1 VFNVAA
7 GPASQSSNYSAV
19 VGGRILANTD
29 TFYTPTLIM
38 LATSLVYK
46 DSSLQRNFH
55 LCCTWFRQPRRE

>member
-1 VFNVAA
+1 MLQQAQPPKAA
-7 GPASQSSNYSAV
+7 TSAV

-55 LCCTWFRQPRRE
+55 LCCT

>member
-1 VFNVAA
+1 MLQQAQPPKAA
-7 GPASQSSNYSAV
+7 TSAV

-55 LCCTWFRQPRRE
+55 LCRTLDAVQDL